1 MGQSNKFGT
10 VIVSVPR
17 RLVNARSNT
26 YLFIHGGSKMS
37 IAIRIRKSITFLVIM
52 TFFLTACSADSLVE
66 IENKDAQFQEV
77 NKQLKDLKQIKV
89 KGMDVSKVEK
99 MKDIVYKNYFRRRK
113 DTKHQEKEG
122 TNAEGT
128 IVYKSD
134 DMYQLFGWSNT
145 SVEYAG
151 EFFGEEYNYKGTDDA
166 VIEKETKLLLKRL
179 GLRYNDKNNGYAIG
193 KKMIHRDNSVEVHL
207 KKYVEGKEIS
217 LAASNQEDV
226 LALDEID
233 ITFGDDQVIAIDVYR
248 LTETVEVKKL
258 KEDAL
263 VNNADK
269 AYKLMTSFV
278 NEAYG
283 LEKKSM
289 DTVWVSYAVKEEDN
303 GTFTM
308 RPVVEFYDKGFIGR
322 IIQVD
327 VCTKGVESA
336 LWASPTSLE
345 Q

>member
-1 MGQSNKFGT
+1 MS
-10 VIVSVPR
+10 R
-17 RLVNARSNT
+17 A
-26 YLFIHGGSKMS
+26 IHIK
-37 IAIRIRKSITFLVIM
+37 KSITFLVIM

-89 KGMDVSKVEK
+89 KDIDVSKVEK
-99 MKDIVYKNYFRRRK
+99 MKDIIYQNYFRRRE
-113 DTKHQEKEG
+113 DTKHQEEEY
-122 TNAEGT
+122 TNE
-128 IVYKSD
+128 IHNLIYKAD
-134 DMYQLFGWSNT
+134 DMHQLLTWDDV

-151 EFFGEEYNYKGTDDA
+151 EFFGEDYKYKGTDDA

-193 KKMIHRDNSVEVHL
+193 KKMIHGNNSVEVHL

-217 LAASNQEDV
+217 LAASNLEDV
-226 LALDEID
+226 SVLDEMD
-233 ITFGDDQVIAIDVYR
+233 IIFGDNQVIGIRIYR

-258 KEDAL
+258 KEDVL

-269 AYKLMTSFV
+269 AYKLMSSFV

-283 LEKKSM
+283 LEKRSM
-289 DTVWVSYAVKEEDN
+289 DTVWVSYAIKEEDN

-308 RPVVEFYDKGFIGR
+308 RPVVDFYDTSFIGR

-336 LWASPTSLE
+336 IWASPTSVE
-345 Q
+345 

>member
-1 MGQSNKFGT
+1 MS
-10 VIVSVPR
+10 R
-17 RLVNARSNT
+17 A
-26 YLFIHGGSKMS
+26 IHIK
-37 IAIRIRKSITFLVIM
+37 KSITFLVIM

-99 MKDIVYKNYFRRRK
+99 MKDIIYQNYFRRRE

-134 DMYQLFGWSNT
+134 DMHQLLEWGVNGFYFHGD
-145 SVEYAG
+145 
-151 EFFGEEYNYKGTDDA
+151 FFGEDYKYKGTDDT
-166 VIEKETKLLLKRL
+166 VIEKETELLLKRL
-179 GLRYNDKNNGYAIG
+179 GLNYNDKNNGYAIG
-193 KKMIHRDNSVEVHL
+193 KKMIHGNNSVEVHL

-217 LAASNQEDV
+217 LAASNLEDV
-226 LALDEID
+226 SVLDEMD
-233 ITFGDDQVIAIDVYR
+233 IIFGDNQVIGIRIYR

-258 KEDAL
+258 KEDVL

-269 AYKLMTSFV
+269 AYKLMSSFV

-283 LEKKSM
+283 LEKRSM
-289 DTVWVSYAVKEEDN
+289 DTVWVSYAIKEEDN

-308 RPVVEFYDKGFIGR
+308 RPVVDFYDTSFIGR

-336 LWASPTSLE
+336 IWASPTSVE
-345 Q
+345 

>member
-1 MGQSNKFGT
+1 MMRIK
-10 VIVSVPR
+10 
-17 RLVNARSNT
+17 
-26 YLFIHGGSKMS
+26 HGGSNMS
-37 IAIRIRKSITFLVIM
+37 RVIHIRKIITFLIIM

-66 IENKDAQFQEV
+66 IENRDAQFQEV

-89 KGMDVSKVEK
+89 KDIDVSKVEK
-99 MKDIVYKNYFRRRK
+99 MKDIIYQNYFRRRE

-151 EFFGEEYNYKGTDDA
+151 EFFGEDYRYKGTDDE

-233 ITFGDDQVIAIDVYR
+233 ITFGDDQIIAIDVDR
-248 LTETVEVKKL
+248 LTETVEVKNL

-289 DTVWVSYAVKEEDN
+289 DTVWVSYAIKEEDN
-303 GTFTM
+303 GTFIM
-308 RPVVEFYDKGFIGR
+308 RPVVDFYDTSFIGR

-336 LWASPTSLE
+336 IWASPTSVE

>member
-1 MGQSNKFGT
+1 MS
-10 VIVSVPR
+10 R
-17 RLVNARSNT
+17 A
-26 YLFIHGGSKMS
+26 IH
-37 IAIRIRKSITFLVIM
+37 IRKIITFLVIM

-89 KGMDVSKVEK
+89 KDIDVSKVEK
-99 MKDIVYKNYFRRRK
+99 MKDIIYQNYFRRRE
-113 DTKHQEKEG
+113 DTKHQEEEY
-122 TNAEGT
+122 TNE
-128 IVYKSD
+128 IHNLIYKAD
-134 DMYQLFGWSNT
+134 DMHQLLTWDDV

-151 EFFGEEYNYKGTDDA
+151 EFFGEDYKYKGTDDA

-179 GLRYNDKNNGYAIG
+179 GLNYNDKNNGYAIG
-193 KKMIHRDNSVEVHL
+193 KKMIHGDNSVEVHL

-226 LALDEID
+226 SVLDEMD
-233 ITFGDDQVIAIDVYR
+233 IIFGDDQVIGIRIYR
-248 LTETVEVKKL
+248 LTETVEVKNL

-283 LEKKSM
+283 LEKRTM
-289 DTVWVSYAVKEEDN
+289 DTVWVSYAIKEEDN
-303 GTFTM
+303 GTFIM
-308 RPVVEFYDKGFIGR
+308 RPVVDFYDKGFIGR

-336 LWASPTSLE
+336 LWGSPMNVE

>member
-1 MGQSNKFGT
+1 MS
-10 VIVSVPR
+10 R
-17 RLVNARSNT
+17 A
-26 YLFIHGGSKMS
+26 IH
-37 IAIRIRKSITFLVIM
+37 IRKSITFLVIM

-89 KGMDVSKVEK
+89 KDIDVSKVEK
-99 MKDIVYKNYFRRRK
+99 MKDIIYQNYFRRRE
-113 DTKHQEKEG
+113 DTKHQEEEY
-122 TNAEGT
+122 TNE
-128 IVYKSD
+128 IHNLIYKAD
-134 DMYQLFGWSNT
+134 DMHQLLTWDDV

-151 EFFGEEYNYKGTDDA
+151 EFFGEDYKYKGTDDA

-179 GLRYNDKNNGYAIG
+179 GLNYNDKNNGYVIG
-193 KKMIHRDNSVEVHL
+193 KKMIHGDNSVEVHL

-217 LAASNQEDV
+217 LAAGDQEDV
-226 LALDEID
+226 TRLDEVD
-233 ITFGDDQVIAIDVYR
+233 IIFGDDQVIGIRIYR
-248 LTETVEVKKL
+248 LTETVEVKNF

-283 LEKKSM
+283 LEKRPM
-289 DTVWVSYAVKEEDN
+289 DTVWVSYAIKEEDN

-308 RPVVEFYDKGFIGR
+308 RPVVDFYDKSFIGR

-327 VCTKGVESA
+327 VCTKGVEST
-336 LWASPTSLE
+336 LWASPTSVE
-345 Q
+345 

>member
-37 IAIRIRKSITFLVIM
+37 RAIRIRKSITFLVIM

-289 DTVWVSYAVKEEDN
+289 DTVWVSYAVKEDDN

>member
-1 MGQSNKFGT
+1 MS
-10 VIVSVPR
+10 R
-17 RLVNARSNT
+17 A
-26 YLFIHGGSKMS
+26 IHIK
-37 IAIRIRKSITFLVIM
+37 KSITFLVIM

-89 KGMDVSKVEK
+89 KDIDVSKVEK
-99 MKDIVYKNYFRRRK
+99 MKDIIYQNYFRRRE
-113 DTKHQEKEG
+113 DTKHQEEEY
-122 TNAEGT
+122 TNE
-128 IVYKSD
+128 IHNLIYKAD
-134 DMYQLFGWSNT
+134 DMHQLLTWDDV

-151 EFFGEEYNYKGTDDA
+151 EFFGEDYRYKGTDDA

-193 KKMIHRDNSVEVHL
+193 KKMIHGNNSVEVHL

-217 LAASNQEDV
+217 LATSNLEDV
-226 LALDEID
+226 SVLDEMD
-233 ITFGDDQVIAIDVYR
+233 IIFGDNQVIGIRIYR
-248 LTETVEVKKL
+248 LTETVEVKNL

-283 LEKKSM
+283 LEKRSM
-289 DTVWVSYAVKEEDN
+289 DTVWVSYAIKEEDN

-308 RPVVEFYDKGFIGR
+308 RPVVDFYDKSFIGR

-336 LWASPTSLE
+336 IWASPTSVE

>member
-37 IAIRIRKSITFLVIM
+37 RAIRIRKSITFLVIM

-327 VCTKGVESA
+327 VCTKGVDRKSVV
-336 LWASPTSLE
+336 
-345 Q
+345 

>member
-1 MGQSNKFGT
+1 MEY
-10 VIVSVPR
+10 IVLS
-17 RLVNARSNT
+17 LVVK
-26 YLFIHGGSKMS
+26 IHGGSKMS
-37 IAIRIRKSITFLVIM
+37 RAIRIRKSITFLVIM

-283 LEKKSM
+283 LEKRPM
-289 DTVWVSYAVKEEDN
+289 DTVWVSYAIKEEDN

-308 RPVVEFYDKGFIGR
+308 RPVVDFYDKSFIGR

>member
-17 RLVNARSNT
+17 RLVNVRGNT
-26 YLFIHGGSKMS
+26 YLFKHGGSKMS
-37 IAIRIRKSITFLVIM
+37 RAIHIRKSIAFLVIM

-66 IENKDAQFQEV
+66 IENKDVQFQEV
-77 NKQLKDLKQIKV
+77 NKQLKDLKEIKV
-89 KGMDVSKVEK
+89 KGLDVSKVEK
-99 MKDIVYKNYFRRRK
+99 MKDIIYQNYFRRRE
-113 DTKHQEKEG
+113 DTKHQEEEY
-122 TNAEGT
+122 TNE
-128 IVYKSD
+128 IHNLIYKTD
-134 DMYQLFGWSNT
+134 DMHQLLTWDDV

-151 EFFGEEYNYKGTDDA
+151 EFFGEDYKYKGTDDS
-166 VIEKETKLLLKRL
+166 VIVKETKLLLKRL
-179 GLRYNDKNNGYAIG
+179 GLPYNDKNNGYAIG
-193 KKMIHRDNSVEVHL
+193 KKMIQGDNSVEVHL

-217 LAASNQEDV
+217 LAAGDQEDV
-226 LALDEID
+226 TRLDEVD
-233 ITFGDDQVIAIDVYR
+233 IIFGDDQVIGIRIYR
-248 LTETVEVKKL
+248 LTETV
-258 KEDAL
+258 

-283 LEKKSM
+283 LEKRSM
-289 DTVWVSYAVKEEDN
+289 DTVWVSYAIKEEDN

-308 RPVVEFYDKGFIGR
+308 RPVVDFYDKSFIGR

-336 LWASPTSLE
+336 IWASPTSVE
-345 Q
+345 

>member
-1 MGQSNKFGT
+1 VGQSNKFGT

-37 IAIRIRKSITFLVIM
+37 RAIRIRKSITFLVIM

>member
-1 MGQSNKFGT
+1 MSR
-10 VIVSVPR
+10 VI
-17 RLVNARSNT
+17 
-26 YLFIHGGSKMS
+26 H
-37 IAIRIRKSITFLVIM
+37 IRKSITFLIIM

-283 LEKKSM
+283 LEKRSM
-289 DTVWVSYAVKEEDN
+289 DTVWVSYAIKEEDN

-308 RPVVEFYDKGFIGR
+308 RPVVDFYDTSFIGR

-345 Q
+345 

>member
-17 RLVNARSNT
+17 RLGNARSNT

-37 IAIRIRKSITFLVIM
+37 RAIRIRKSITFLVIM

>member
-1 MGQSNKFGT
+1 
-10 VIVSVPR
+10 
-17 RLVNARSNT
+17 
-26 YLFIHGGSKMS
+26 MS
-37 IAIRIRKSITFLVIM
+37 RAIRIRKSITFLVIM

-66 IENKDAQFQEV
+66 IENKDVQFQEV

-283 LEKKSM
+283 LEKNL
-289 DTVWVSYAVKEEDN
+289 WIQC
-303 GTFTM
+303 
-308 RPVVEFYDKGFIGR
+308 GFHM
-322 IIQVD
+322 
-327 VCTKGVESA
+327 
-336 LWASPTSLE
+336 L
-345 Q
+345 

>member
-1 MGQSNKFGT
+1 MG
-10 VIVSVPR
+10 R
-17 RLVNARSNT
+17 
-26 YLFIHGGSKMS
+26 
-37 IAIRIRKSITFLVIM
+37 AIRVRKGIIFLIIM

-89 KGMDVSKVEK
+89 KNMDVSKVEK
-99 MKDIVYKNYFRRRK
+99 MKNIVYQNYFRRRE

-122 TNAEGT
+122 TNVEGT

-134 DMYQLFGWSNT
+134 DMYQLLEWGVNGFYFRGD
-145 SVEYAG
+145 
-151 EFFGEEYNYKGTDDA
+151 FFGEDYKYKGTDDT
-166 VIEKETKLLLKRL
+166 VIEKETELLLKRL
-179 GLRYNDKNNGYAIG
+179 GLNYNDKNNGYAIG
-193 KKMIHRDNSVEVHL
+193 KKMIQGDNSVEVHL
-207 KKYVEGKEIS
+207 KKYIKGKEIS

-226 LALDEID
+226 SVLDEMD
-233 ITFGDDQVIAIDVYR
+233 IIFGDDQVIGIRIYR

-283 LEKKSM
+283 LEKRSM
-289 DTVWVSYAVKEEDN
+289 DTVWVSYAIKEEDN

-308 RPVVEFYDKGFIGR
+308 RPVVDFYDKSFIGR

-327 VCTKGVESA
+327 VCTKGVEST
-336 LWASPTSLE
+336 LWASPTSVE
-345 Q
+345 

>member
-1 MGQSNKFGT
+1 
-10 VIVSVPR
+10 
-17 RLVNARSNT
+17 
-26 YLFIHGGSKMS
+26 MS
-37 IAIRIRKSITFLVIM
+37 RAIRIRKSITFLVIM

-89 KGMDVSKVEK
+89 KGLDDDQMEK
-99 MKDIVYKNYFRRRK
+99 MRQIVYQNYFRRRE
-113 DTKHQEKEG
+113 DIKHQEKKG
-122 TNAEGT
+122 TSAEGT

-134 DMYQLFGWSNT
+134 DMHQLLEWGVNGFYFHGD
-145 SVEYAG
+145 
-151 EFFGEEYNYKGTDDA
+151 FFGEDYKYKGTDDT
-166 VIEKETKLLLKRL
+166 VIEKETELLLKRL
-179 GLRYNDKNNGYAIG
+179 GLNYNDKNNGYAIG

-283 LEKKSM
+283 LEKNL
-289 DTVWVSYAVKEEDN
+289 WIQC
-303 GTFTM
+303 
-308 RPVVEFYDKGFIGR
+308 GFHM
-322 IIQVD
+322 
-327 VCTKGVESA
+327 
-336 LWASPTSLE
+336 L
-345 Q
+345 

>member
-37 IAIRIRKSITFLVIM
+37 RAIRIRKSITFLVIM

-99 MKDIVYKNYFRRRK
+99 MKYIVYKNYVRRRK

>member
-1 MGQSNKFGT
+1 MS
-10 VIVSVPR
+10 R
-17 RLVNARSNT
+17 A
-26 YLFIHGGSKMS
+26 IH
-37 IAIRIRKSITFLVIM
+37 IRKIITFLVIM

-89 KGMDVSKVEK
+89 KGMDDNQMEK
-99 MKDIVYKNYFRRRK
+99 MRQIVYQHYFRRRE

-151 EFFGEEYNYKGTDDA
+151 EFFGEDYKYKGTDDA
-166 VIEKETKLLLKRL
+166 VIEKETELLLKRL
-179 GLRYNDKNNGYAIG
+179 GLNYNDKNNGYAIG
-193 KKMIHRDNSVEVHL
+193 KKMIHGDNSVEVHL

-217 LAASNQEDV
+217 LAAGDQEDV
-226 LALDEID
+226 TRLDEVD
-233 ITFGDDQVIAIDVYR
+233 IIFGDNQVIGIRIYR

-283 LEKKSM
+283 LEKRTM
-289 DTVWVSYAVKEEDN
+289 DTVWVSYAIKEEDN
-303 GTFTM
+303 GTFIM
-308 RPVVEFYDKGFIGR
+308 RPVVDFYDKGFIGR

-336 LWASPTSLE
+336 LWASPTSVE
-345 Q
+345 

>member
-1 MGQSNKFGT
+1 MGQSNKCGT

-17 RLVNARSNT
+17 RLVNARGNK
-26 YLFIHGGSKMS
+26 YLFKHGGSKMS
-37 IAIRIRKSITFLVIM
+37 RAIHIRKSIAFLVIM

-89 KGMDVSKVEK
+89 KNMDVSKVEK
-99 MKDIVYKNYFRRRK
+99 MKNIVYQNYFRRRE
-113 DTKHQEKEG
+113 DTKHQEEEY
-122 TNAEGT
+122 TNE
-128 IVYKSD
+128 IHNLIYKAD
-134 DMYQLFGWSNT
+134 DMHQLLTWDDV

-151 EFFGEEYNYKGTDDA
+151 EFFGEDYKYKGTDDA

-179 GLRYNDKNNGYAIG
+179 GLNYNDKNNGYVIG
-193 KKMIHRDNSVEVHL
+193 KKMIQGDNSVEVHL

-217 LAASNQEDV
+217 LAAGDQEDV
-226 LALDEID
+226 TRLDEVD
-233 ITFGDDQVIAIDVYR
+233 IIFGDDQVIGIRIYR
-248 LTETVEVKKL
+248 LTETVEVKNF

-283 LEKKSM
+283 LEKRPM
-289 DTVWVSYAVKEEDN
+289 DTVWVSYAIKEEDN

-308 RPVVEFYDKGFIGR
+308 RPVVDFYDKSFIGR

-327 VCTKGVESA
+327 VCTKGVEST
-336 LWASPTSLE
+336 LWASPTSVE
-345 Q
+345 

>member
-1 MGQSNKFGT
+1 MGQSNKCGT

-17 RLVNARSNT
+17 RLVNARGNK
-26 YLFIHGGSKMS
+26 YLFKHGGSKMS
-37 IAIRIRKSITFLVIM
+37 RAIHIRKIITFLVIM

-99 MKDIVYKNYFRRRK
+99 MKDIIYQNYFRRK
-113 DTKHQEKEG
+113 EEKKYQENEY
-122 TNAEGT
+122 TNE
-128 IVYKSD
+128 IHNLIYKAD
-134 DMYQLFGWSNT
+134 DMHQLLTWDDV

-151 EFFGEEYNYKGTDDA
+151 EFFGEDYKYKGTDDA
-166 VIEKETKLLLKRL
+166 VIEKETELLLKRL
-179 GLRYNDKNNGYAIG
+179 GLPYNDKNNGYAIG
-193 KKMIHRDNSVEVHL
+193 KKMIQGDNSVEVHL

-217 LAASNQEDV
+217 LAAGDQEDV
-226 LALDEID
+226 TRLDEMD
-233 ITFGDDQVIAIDVYR
+233 IIFGDNQIIGIRIYR

-283 LEKKSM
+283 LEKRPM
-289 DTVWVSYAVKEEDN
+289 DTVWVSYAIKEEDN

-308 RPVVEFYDKGFIGR
+308 RPVVDFYDKSFIGR

-336 LWASPTSLE
+336 LWASPTSVE
-345 Q
+345 

>member
-1 MGQSNKFGT
+1 MS
-10 VIVSVPR
+10 R
-17 RLVNARSNT
+17 A
-26 YLFIHGGSKMS
+26 IH
-37 IAIRIRKSITFLVIM
+37 IRKIITFLVIM

-89 KGMDVSKVEK
+89 KGMDDNQMEK
-99 MKDIVYKNYFRRRK
+99 MRQIVYQNYFRRRE
-113 DTKHQEKEG
+113 DIKHQEKKG

-134 DMYQLFGWSNT
+134 DMYQLLEWGVNGFYFRGD
-145 SVEYAG
+145 
-151 EFFGEEYNYKGTDDA
+151 FFGEDYKYKGTDDA
-166 VIEKETKLLLKRL
+166 VIEKETKLLLNRL
-179 GLRYNDKNNGYAIG
+179 SLPYNDKNNGYAIG
-193 KKMIHRDNSVEVHL
+193 KKMIHGDNSVEVHL

-226 LALDEID
+226 SVLDEMD
-233 ITFGDDQVIAIDVYR
+233 IIFGDDQVIGIRIYR

-283 LEKKSM
+283 LEKRSM
-289 DTVWVSYAVKEEDN
+289 DTVWVSYAIKEEDN

-308 RPVVEFYDKGFIGR
+308 RPVVDF
-322 IIQVD
+322 
-327 VCTKGVESA
+327 CTKGVEST
-336 LWASPTSLE
+336 LWASPTSVE
-345 Q
+345 

>member
-1 MGQSNKFGT
+1 MGRIIHIRNIMT
-10 VIVSVPR
+10 VLI
-17 RLVNARSNT
+17 
-26 YLFIHGGSKMS
+26 
-37 IAIRIRKSITFLVIM
+37 IM

-77 NKQLKDLKQIKV
+77 NKQLKDLKEIKV
-89 KGMDVSKVEK
+89 KGMNVSKVEK
-99 MKDIVYKNYFRRRK
+99 MKDIIYQNYFRRK
-113 DTKHQEKEG
+113 EEIKNQENEY
-122 TNAEGT
+122 TNQT
-128 IVYKSD
+128 HNLVYKAD
-134 DMYQLFGWSNT
+134 DMYQLLTWDDV

-151 EFFGEEYNYKGTDDA
+151 DFFGEDYRYKGTDDA

-179 GLRYNDKNNGYAIG
+179 DLTYNDKNNGYAIG
-193 KKMIHRDNSVEVHL
+193 KKMIQGDNSVEVHL

-217 LAASNQEDV
+217 LAAGDQEDV
-226 LALDEID
+226 TRLDEMD
-233 ITFGDDQVIAIDVYR
+233 IIFGNDQVIGIRVYR

-289 DTVWVSYAVKEEDN
+289 DTVWVSYAIKEEDN

-308 RPVVEFYDKGFIGR
+308 RPVVDFYDKSFIGR

-336 LWASPTSLE
+336 LWASPTSME
-345 Q
+345 S

>member
-37 IAIRIRKSITFLVIM
+37 RAIRIRKSITFLVIM

-289 DTVWVSYAVKEEDN
+289 DTVWVSYTMKEEDN

-308 RPVVEFYDKGFIGR
+308 RPVVDFYDKGFIGR

>member
-37 IAIRIRKSITFLVIM
+37 RAIRIRKSITFLVIM

-66 IENKDAQFQEV
+66 IENKDVQFQEV

>member
-37 IAIRIRKSITFLVIM
+37 RAIRIRKSITFLVIM

-327 VCTKGVESA
+327 VCTK
-336 LWASPTSLE
+336 
-345 Q
+345 

>member
-1 MGQSNKFGT
+1 M
-10 VIVSVPR
+10 
-17 RLVNARSNT
+17 
-26 YLFIHGGSKMS
+26 
-37 IAIRIRKSITFLVIM
+37 
-52 TFFLTACSADSLVE
+52 
-66 IENKDAQFQEV
+66 
-77 NKQLKDLKQIKV
+77 KQIKV
-89 KGMDVSKVEK
+89 KDIDVSKVEK
-99 MKDIVYKNYFRRRK
+99 MKDIIYQNYFRRRE

-151 EFFGEEYNYKGTDDA
+151 EFFGEDYRYKGTDDA

-193 KKMIHRDNSVEVHL
+193 KKMIHGNNSVEVHL

-217 LAASNQEDV
+217 LAASNLEDV
-226 LALDEID
+226 SVLDEMD
-233 ITFGDDQVIAIDVYR
+233 IIFGDNQVIGIRIYR

-258 KEDAL
+258 KEDVL

-269 AYKLMTSFV
+269 AYKLMSSFV

-283 LEKKSM
+283 LEKRSM
-289 DTVWVSYAVKEEDN
+289 DTVWVSYAIKEEDN

-308 RPVVEFYDKGFIGR
+308 RPVVDFYDTSFIGR

-336 LWASPTSLE
+336 IWASPTSVE

>member
-37 IAIRIRKSITFLVIM
+37 RAIRIRKSITFLVIM

-283 LEKKSM
+283 LEKRSM
-289 DTVWVSYAVKEEDN
+289 DTVWVSYTMKEEDN

-308 RPVVEFYDKGFIGR
+308 RPVVDFYDKGFIGR

-336 LWASPTSLE
+336 IWASPTSVE
-345 Q
+345 

>member
-17 RLVNARSNT
+17 RLVNARGNT
-26 YLFIHGGSKMS
+26 YLFKHGGSKMS
-37 IAIRIRKSITFLVIM
+37 RVIHIRKSITFLIIM

-66 IENKDAQFQEV
+66 IENRDAQFQEV

-99 MKDIVYKNYFRRRK
+99 MKDIIYQNYFRRRE

-134 DMYQLFGWSNT
+134 DMYQLFDWSNT

-151 EFFGEEYNYKGTDDA
+151 EFFGEDYRYKGTDDA

-193 KKMIHRDNSVEVHL
+193 KKMIHGNNSVEVHL

-217 LAASNQEDV
+217 LAASNLEDV
-226 LALDEID
+226 SVLDEMD
-233 ITFGDDQVIAIDVYR
+233 IIFGDNQVIGIRIYR

-258 KEDAL
+258 KEDVL

-269 AYKLMTSFV
+269 AYKLMSSFV

-283 LEKKSM
+283 LEKRSM
-289 DTVWVSYAVKEEDN
+289 DTVWVSYAIKEEDN

-308 RPVVEFYDKGFIGR
+308 RPVVDFYDTSFIGR

-336 LWASPTSLE
+336 IWASPTSLE

>member
-1 MGQSNKFGT
+1 MS
-10 VIVSVPR
+10 R
-17 RLVNARSNT
+17 A
-26 YLFIHGGSKMS
+26 IH
-37 IAIRIRKSITFLVIM
+37 IRKIITFLVIM

-89 KGMDVSKVEK
+89 KDMDVSKVEK
-99 MKDIVYKNYFRRRK
+99 MKNIVYQNYFRRRE

-134 DMYQLFGWSNT
+134 DMYQLLEWGVNGFYFRGD
-145 SVEYAG
+145 
-151 EFFGEEYNYKGTDDA
+151 FFGEGYKYKGTDDA

-193 KKMIHRDNSVEVHL
+193 KKMIHGDNSVEVHL
-207 KKYVEGKEIS
+207 KKYIEGKEIS
-217 LAASNQEDV
+217 LAASNLEDV
-226 LALDEID
+226 SVLDEMD
-233 ITFGDDQVIAIDVYR
+233 IIFGDNQVIGIRIYR
-248 LTETVEVKKL
+248 LTETVEVKNL

-283 LEKKSM
+283 LEKRTM
-289 DTVWVSYAVKEEDN
+289 DTVWVSYTMKEEDN
-303 GTFTM
+303 GIFTM
-308 RPVVEFYDKGFIGR
+308 RPVVDFYDKGFIGR

-336 LWASPTSLE
+336 IWASPTSVE
-345 Q
+345 

>member
-1 MGQSNKFGT
+1 MS
-10 VIVSVPR
+10 R
-17 RLVNARSNT
+17 A
-26 YLFIHGGSKMS
+26 IHIK
-37 IAIRIRKSITFLVIM
+37 KSITFLVIM

-66 IENKDAQFQEV
+66 IENRDAQFQEV

-89 KGMDVSKVEK
+89 KGLDDDQMEK
-99 MKDIVYKNYFRRRK
+99 MRQIVYQNYFRRRE
-113 DTKHQEKEG
+113 DIKHQEKEG

-134 DMYQLFGWSNT
+134 DMYQLFDWSNT

>member
-1 MGQSNKFGT
+1 MS
-10 VIVSVPR
+10 R
-17 RLVNARSNT
+17 A
-26 YLFIHGGSKMS
+26 IH
-37 IAIRIRKSITFLVIM
+37 IRKIITFLVIM

-89 KGMDVSKVEK
+89 KGMDDDQMEK
-99 MKDIVYKNYFRRRK
+99 MRQIVYQNYFRRRE
-113 DTKHQEKEG
+113 DIKHQEKKG

-134 DMYQLFGWSNT
+134 DMYQLLEWGVNGFYFHGN
-145 SVEYAG
+145 
-151 EFFGEEYNYKGTDDA
+151 FFGDDYKYKGTDDA
-166 VIEKETKLLLKRL
+166 VIEKETELLLKRL
-179 GLRYNDKNNGYAIG
+179 GLNYNDKNNGYAIG
-193 KKMIHRDNSVEVHL
+193 KKMIHGDNSVEVHL

-217 LAASNQEDV
+217 LAASNLEDV
-226 LALDEID
+226 SVLDEMD
-233 ITFGDDQVIAIDVYR
+233 IIFGDNQVIGIRIYR

-258 KEDAL
+258 KEDVL

-269 AYKLMTSFV
+269 AYKLMSSFV

-283 LEKKSM
+283 LEKRSM
-289 DTVWVSYAVKEEDN
+289 DTVWVSYAIKEEDN

-308 RPVVEFYDKGFIGR
+308 RPVVDFYDKSFIGR

-336 LWASPTSLE
+336 IWASPTSVE
-345 Q
+345 

>member
-1 MGQSNKFGT
+1 MS
-10 VIVSVPR
+10 R
-17 RLVNARSNT
+17 A
-26 YLFIHGGSKMS
+26 IH
-37 IAIRIRKSITFLVIM
+37 IRKSIAFLVIM

-89 KGMDVSKVEK
+89 KDIDASKVEK
-99 MKDIVYKNYFRRRK
+99 MKDIIYQNYFRRRE
-113 DTKHQEKEG
+113 DTKHQEEEY
-122 TNAEGT
+122 TNEIHNLT
-128 IVYKSD
+128 YKAD
-134 DMYQLFGWSNT
+134 DMHQLLTWDDVSI
-145 SVEYAG
+145 EYAG
-151 EFFGEEYNYKGTDDA
+151 EFFGEDYKYKGTDDA

-179 GLRYNDKNNGYAIG
+179 GLNYNDKNNGYAIG
-193 KKMIHRDNSVEVHL
+193 KKMIHGNNSVEVHL

-217 LAASNQEDV
+217 LAASNLEDV
-226 LALDEID
+226 SVLDEMD
-233 ITFGDDQVIAIDVYR
+233 IIFGDNQVIGIRIYR

-258 KEDAL
+258 KEDVL

-269 AYKLMTSFV
+269 AYKLMSSFV

-283 LEKKSM
+283 LEKRSM
-289 DTVWVSYAVKEEDN
+289 DTVWVSYAIKEEDN

-308 RPVVEFYDKGFIGR
+308 RPVVDFYDTSFIGR

-336 LWASPTSLE
+336 IWASPTSVE
-345 Q
+345 